1 MSKKNIL
8 RIILIIVLVCFLLPY
23 VSVSCSTMKIID
35 ANGYNLLVG
44 GKVDTSSFNEMSKSF
59 GTDIGDLGD
68 LGDIGDNE
76 VNKDNKDNDTG
87 SSSQKGVAK
96 DYGPQL
102 MVILAFAAAIAGL
115 IITFIR
121 TKKAVLYSAIAAVAG
136 FVCTI
141 ASIFTIRS
149 WVTNNSA
156 EAEAIIKINYQI
168 GFFLILIGFAA
179 AAVFGFYT
187 IYYKKP
193 IQLPN
198 FGQQGQYSPGFS
210 QQAPIVNTE
219 QQYMPPQQESVSR
232 FCSECGTK
240 IGPGD
245 EFCSNCGTKIQ

>member
-1 MSKKNIL
+1 MSKKNIM

-35 ANGYNLLVG
+35 ANGYNLIIG
-44 GKVDTSSFNEMSKSF
+44 GKVDASSLNEMSKSF
-59 GTDIGDLGD
+59 GANIGDLGD
-68 LGDIGDNE
+68 LGDIEDTEDSGNLGDI
-76 VNKDNKDNDTG
+76 G
-87 SSSQKGVAK
+87 SFSQKGVAK

-102 MVILAFAAAIAGL
+102 MVILALAAAIAGL
-115 IITFIR
+115 VITFIR
-121 TKKAVLYSAIAAVAG
+121 SKKALLYSAIAAVAG
-136 FVCTI
+136 FICTI
-141 ASIFTIRS
+141 GSIFTIRS

-168 GFFLILIGFAA
+168 GFFLIMFGFIA

-193 IQLPN
+193 VQLPN
-198 FGQQGQYSPGFS
+198 FGQQGQYSPDFS
-210 QQAPIVNTE
+210 QQAPFVNTE
-219 QQYMPPQQESVSR
+219 QQYMPPQQESISR

-245 EFCSNCGTKIQ
+245 EFCSNCGTKVQ